1 MKGLESYSDTFCK
14 MAAYYDNELKLAG
27 ECFMD
32 NTGMFSSFNGQDAIR
47 VSDAVIEEINRNGNT
62 TFVTIAYNECAK
74 CGGAERVVRLVV
86 SGNTVIRDERGRNIR
101 IRELERGMV
110 ADVVFSAAMTRSIPP
125 QAQAF
130 SIRVKSRPNMNETT
144 VGRIVEVNPRESF
157 IITAGSLNPASQI
170 RFNVSQDTAIL
181 DASGRR
187 IRLSMLIP
195 GMKVRV
201 EHANFMTLS
210 IPPQT
215 PAYVIQI
222 IR

>member
-1 MKGLESYSDTFCK
+1 
-14 MAAYYDNELKLAG
+14 
-27 ECFMD
+27 MD
-32 NTGMFSSFNGQDAIR
+32 NTETFSSFNGQDAIW

-62 TFVTIAYNECAK
+62 TFVTIAYNEC
-74 CGGAERVVRLVV
+74 ERCRGDERIVRLVV
-86 SGNTVIRDERGRNIR
+86 SGNTVICDERGRNIR

-110 ADVVFSAAMTRSIPP
+110 VDVVFSAAMTRSIPP

-144 VGRIVEVNPRESF
+144 VGRIVEVNPRENF

-187 IRLSMLIP
+187 IRLSMLLP
-195 GMKVRV
+195 GLRVRV

-215 PAYVIQI
+215 SAYVIQI